1 LKPFVSR
8 KDQHFWA
15 QWYNSVFIYL
25 FLLEWITCHPQFQN
39 NVHIARIKYGHRKRQ
54 FKNKITKKVRW
65 SKTWQI
71 EMITYQIAN
80 NRSKKG
86 PCITKR
92 VLIEALVH
100 VLSPMFFE
108 CIIAF
113 ITVHGC
119 VNHNMEVMED
129 CTSHFNIFDF
139 FYYT

>member
-1 LKPFVSR
+1 
-8 KDQHFWA
+8 
-15 QWYNSVFIYL
+15 
-25 FLLEWITCHPQFQN
+25 
-39 NVHIARIKYGHRKRQ
+39 
-54 FKNKITKKVRW
+54 
-65 SKTWQI
+65 
-71 EMITYQIAN
+71 MITYQIAN

-100 VLSPMFFE
+100 VLSPMVFE